1 MLFNQENSNS
11 LAVNNMHY
19 PYKMK
24 LKRYSKTKE
33 IHNNS
38 VMRLSQGQLTNC
50 IIIKDCSYMKISYNL
65 ISGTYVVLFVHIA
78 FFVVYEVSSQRTIS
92 ITNIKYLFRR
102 S

>member
-1 MLFNQENSNS
+1 
-11 LAVNNMHY
+11 
-19 PYKMK
+19 
-24 LKRYSKTKE
+24 
-33 IHNNS
+33 
-38 VMRLSQGQLTNC
+38 MRLSQGQLTNC